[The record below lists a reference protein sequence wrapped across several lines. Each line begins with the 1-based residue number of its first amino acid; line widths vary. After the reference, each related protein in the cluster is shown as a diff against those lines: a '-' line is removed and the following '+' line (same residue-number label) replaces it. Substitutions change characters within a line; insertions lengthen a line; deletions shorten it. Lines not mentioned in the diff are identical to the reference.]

1 MNYSEVDCLGLLVR
15 RSRPDTVVYL
25 CVINP
30 SRFSSWSF
38 VNVHRHR
45 VKGSRQATGLLR
57 VFSHRL
63 RGWIAVAGRNMFEL
77 I

>member
-15 RSRPDTVVYL
+15 RSRPDTALYL

-30 SRFSSWSF
+30 SQFSSWSF

-45 VKGSRQATGLLR
+45 VKGSRQASGPLR
-57 VFSHRL
+57 VFSHCSR
-63 RGWIAVAGRNMFEL
+63 RWIVAADRNVVEL